1 MECFN
6 QAQND
11 SLLSHSTS
19 QDSVIHRKRELRG
32 IPGSFSSNLGQR
44 NSPSP
49 PRVDVAKANNGSR
62 RVRSIVAWIESSS
75 TGCVE
80 VPDESP
86 AASTKPDMEESPPRV
101 RKITTETCDDSL
113 AFLNY
118 RHYFT
123 ERPLVRCLDD
133 EMGEKVSEIL
143 AEAGQLG
150 NKVAEDSP
158 RKRSERRTVRQQR
171 SPVAKTRASTKRTR
185 AEIVA
190 F

>member
-1 MECFN
+1 MEYSN
-6 QAQND
+6 QEQND

-19 QDSVIHRKRELRG
+19 QDSILHRKRELRG

-75 TGCVE
+75 TGYIE
-80 VPDESP
+80 VPDEGA

-101 RKITTETCDDSL
+101 RNITTEACDDSL

-123 ERPLVRCLDD
+123 EQPLVRCLD
-133 EMGEKVSEIL
+133 EGMGEKVSEIL
-143 AEAGQLG
+143 SETRQIG
-150 NKVAEDSP
+150 NKDADDYP
-158 RKRSERRTVRQQR
+158 RKRSERRTVGQQR
-171 SPVAKTRASTKRTR
+171 SPMAKTRASTKRTR